1 MKVLEINVVCGIRST
16 GRICTDLAD
25 ILHKEGHQCMIAY
38 GREEVPEKYQK
49 YAIRIGNDRE
59 TAYHFLMSRLFDRCG
74 FESKNATKELI
85 RKIKDYNPDIIHLHN
100 LHGYYINIEILFEY
114 LKTSGKKIIWTLH
127 DCWPYTGHCSY
138 YSAVNCEQWK
148 KQCLTCPQT
157 KEYPACILR
166 GNVKSNFVRKKNIF
180 TGVPNMTLVTPSK
193 WLAGQVRSSFLSEYP
208 VAVIPNGID
217 LEQFRPIE
225 SDFRKQYHL
234 EDKIIVLGV
243 ATAWGERKGYR
254 EFCRL
259 AENLPNEYQIVLVGL
274 TKKQLK
280 TVPPNI
286 LGIERTNSVPE
297 LAGIYSAANIFANLG
312 REETMG
318 LTTVEAMACGT
329 PVVVSNMSAIP
340 EVVGKDS
347 GIVLNS
353 LAENE
358 IICAIKTAAKGEY
371 SGMLQNASKY
381 EKEKQYQ
388 KYIEL
393 YESKKIFAENLFN

>member
-1 MKVLEINVVCGIRST
+1 
-16 GRICTDLAD
+16 
-25 ILHKEGHQCMIAY
+25 
-38 GREEVPEKYQK
+38 
-49 YAIRIGNDRE
+49 
-59 TAYHFLMSRLFDRCG
+59 
-74 FESKNATKELI
+74 
-85 RKIKDYNPDIIHLHN
+85 
-100 LHGYYINIEILFEY
+100 
-114 LKTSGKKIIWTLH
+114 
-127 DCWPYTGHCSY
+127 
-138 YSAVNCEQWK
+138 
-148 KQCLTCPQT
+148 
-157 KEYPACILR
+157 
-166 GNVKSNFVRKKNIF
+166 
-180 TGVPNMTLVTPSK
+180 MTLVTPSK

-358 IICAIKTAAKGEY
+358 IICAIKTAAKWEY
-371 SGMLQNASKY
+371 SGILQNASKY

-388 KYIEL
+388 KDIEL